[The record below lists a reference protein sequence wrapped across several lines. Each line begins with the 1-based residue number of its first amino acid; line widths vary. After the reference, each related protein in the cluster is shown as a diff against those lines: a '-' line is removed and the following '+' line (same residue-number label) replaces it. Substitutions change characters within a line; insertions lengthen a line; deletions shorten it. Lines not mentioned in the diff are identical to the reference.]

1 MPSSSRQVGANRLL
15 PPSKLYGSRW
25 GSTTAGACASTHHHP
40 AEPTAQPGRIVLHSP
55 TTLPHQT
62 STRPPLTAPFHQP
75 RIVFL
80 HYKPTSGLNFFLHR
94 LGLRRCGGGGSAA
107 HCDAQPRTLL
117 FCRHHSSI
125 TPRCNRA
132 PGHTPHVVVWLE
144 SGFYCSIAQ
153 KKSPKLPLR
162 RTGACRALSNPRSF
176 RYRQTHT
183 TTTRSNLHLG
193 RPHYG
198 IERFNWRT
206 VWHWSRPPP
215 PLRAAAPGTN
225 LPGGGSCCSGN
236 SHFESGSPLA

>member
-1 MPSSSRQVGANRLL
+1 MTRRAAPPISRCQAALARSARTDYYHHQSCTGVVGAQPPLVHAL
-15 PPSKLYGSRW
+15 PPTITPPSPTRS
-25 GSTTAGACASTHHHP
+25 HP
-40 AEPTAQPGRIVLHSP
+40 LHSP

-62 STRPPLTAPFHQP
+62 ATRPPLTAPFHQP

-107 HCDAQPRTLL
+107 HCFDAQPRTLL
-117 FCRHHSSI
+117 FCRRHSSI

-132 PGHTPHVVVWLE
+132 PAHTPHAVVWLE
-144 SGFYCSIAQ
+144 KRAFTVV
-153 KKSPKLPLR
+153 SPKKIAKITAPPDR
-162 RTGACRALSNPRSF
+162 GQGALSNPRSF

-206 VWHWSRPPP
+206 VPAACEGGPPP
-215 PLRAAAPGTN
+215 G
-225 LPGGGSCCSGN
+225 
-236 SHFESGSPLA
+236 

>member
-1 MPSSSRQVGANRLL
+1 MTRRAAPPISRCQAALARSVRTDYYHHQSCTGVVGAQPPLVHAL
-15 PPSKLYGSRW
+15 PPTITPPSPNRS
-25 GSTTAGACASTHHHP
+25 HP
-40 AEPTAQPGRIVLHSP
+40 LHSP

-62 STRPPLTAPFHQP
+62 STRPPLTAPSHQP

-94 LGLRRCGGGGSAA
+94 LGLRRCGGGGSAT
-107 HCDAQPRTLL
+107 HCFDTQPRTLL
-117 FCRHHSSI
+117 FCRPHSSI

-132 PGHTPHVVVWLE
+132 PGHTHAVVWLE
-144 SGFYCSIAQ
+144 SGFYCSIA
-153 KKSPKLPLR
+153 KKNRQNYRSAGSGPA
-162 RTGACRALSNPRSF
+162 GALSNPRSF

-206 VWHWSRPPP
+206 V
-215 PLRAAAPGTN
+215 N
-225 LPGGGSCCSGN
+225 LV
-236 SHFESGSPLA
+236 

>member
-62 STRPPLTAPFHQP
+62 ATRPPLTAPFHQP

-80 HYKPTSGLNFFLHR
+80 HYKPTSGLNFFLHH

-107 HCDAQPRTLL
+107 HCFDAQPRTLL

-132 PGHTPHVVVWLE
+132 PGHTPHAVVWLE
-144 SGFYCSIAQ
+144 KRAFTVV
-153 KKSPKLPLR
+153 SPKKIAKITAPPDRGLQ
-162 RTGACRALSNPRSF
+162 GALSNPRSF

-198 IERFNWRT
+198 IAG
-206 VWHWSRPPP
+206 WHWAVQLEDGR
-215 PLRAAAPGTN
+215 
-225 LPGGGSCCSGN
+225 
-236 SHFESGSPLA
+236 

>member
-1 MPSSSRQVGANRLL
+1 MTRRAAPPISRCQAALARSVRTDYYHHQSCTGVVGAQPPLVHAL
-15 PPSKLYGSRW
+15 PPTITPPSPTRS
-25 GSTTAGACASTHHHP
+25 HP
-40 AEPTAQPGRIVLHSP
+40 LHSP

-107 HCDAQPRTLL
+107 HCFDAQPRTLL

-132 PGHTPHVVVWLE
+132 PGHITRRRLARERAFTVV
-144 SGFYCSIAQ
+144 
-153 KKSPKLPLR
+153 SPKKIAKITAPPDR
-162 RTGACRALSNPRSF
+162 GQGALSNPRSF

-183 TTTRSNLHLG
+183 TTTRSNLDLG

-206 VWHWSRPPP
+206 VPGQSLRAESYSHHHHSAHAQQQAN
-215 PLRAAAPGTN
+215 PLRR
-225 LPGGGSCCSGN
+225 
-236 SHFESGSPLA
+236 